1 MAEDVLHTP
10 EAGPKVIRG
19 GVLRFGGY
27 AAGVVLGAGASV
39 FLLRHLGVEEFGRYV
54 TVMSLVAIVSG
65 VTDAGLTVVG
75 SRELAVRPAG
85 LERERLVANILAIRL
100 LLTPVGVLLAT
111 AFALV
116 AGYEDRLVLGTLLA
130 GAGVILV
137 NAQAS
142 MTLPLTVELKNGR
155 VTVAELVKQ
164 VVTLAGI
171 VVLSIAGAT
180 LLPFFAVQ
188 ILVGVVVLA
197 ITPLLLGRRG
207 LVRPRLD
214 RAEIGPLVRQA
225 TPVAAAFVLG
235 ILYFRVLVI
244 MTSLLSNERETGL
257 FATSFRILE
266 LLAGIPLLLAGVV
279 LPVAAAAAASDRERL
294 AYVMQRI
301 TEAALLGAVGLSIAV
316 AIGAEPVIVILG
328 GEAYRDAGPILSI
341 QAFALIGIFL
351 SQAFTV
357 GLLATRL
364 QKEIALT
371 SALGLV
377 SILVFG
383 LVLIPLFDSAGAA
396 AAAVAADLLLAVLT
410 GVALRRAG
418 PGGRIDF
425 SFAPKVLVAALAAGA
440 VALIPGVPALALA
453 VIAALVYAGV
463 AYAIGAVP
471 TEIAHAFTSRPRGR

>member
-1 MAEDVLHTP
+1 MAEDVLHTS

-27 AAGVVLGAGASV
+27 AAGVLLGAVASV
-39 FLLRHLGVEEFGRYV
+39 FLLRHLGVVEFGHYV

-75 SRELAVRPAG
+75 SRELAVRAAG
-85 LERERLVANILAIRL
+85 PERDRLVANILAVRL
-100 LLTPVGVLLAT
+100 LLTPAGVLLAT
-111 AFALV
+111 GFAWV
-116 AGYEDRLVLGTLLA
+116 AGYGERLVWGTLLA
-130 GAGVILV
+130 GAGVVLI

-164 VVTLAGI
+164 FVTVIGIVALALAG
-171 VVLSIAGAT
+171 AA

-188 ILVGVVVLA
+188 ILVGAVVLA

-214 RAEIGPLVRQA
+214 RSELGPLVRLA

-244 MTSLLSNERETGL
+244 MTSLISSERETGL

-279 LPVAAAAAASDRERL
+279 LPVAAAAADTDEDRL
-294 AYVMQRI
+294 TYVLQRV
-301 TEAALLGAVGLSIAV
+301 TEAALLGAAVLAVAV
-316 AIGAEPVIVILG
+316 AIAAEPVIVILG
-328 GEAYRDAGPILSI
+328 GEEYRDAAPILSI

-364 QKEIALT
+364 QKEIAVT
-371 SALGLV
+371 SALGLA
-377 SILVFG
+377 SIFAFG
-383 LVLIPLFDSAGAA
+383 LVLIPLADAVGAA
-396 AAAVAADLLLAVLT
+396 AAGVAADLLLAVLT
-410 GVALRRAG
+410 LVALRRTRAG
-418 PGGRIDF
+418 RSLDF
-425 SFAPKVLVAALAAGA
+425 GFVPKVAAAGLAAGA
-440 VALIPGVPALALA
+440 VGLIPAVPALVLA
-453 VIAALVYAGV
+453 VVAVVVFVLI
-463 AYAIGAVP
+463 AYALGAVP
-471 TEIAHAFTSRPRGR
+471 TEIGHAFTGVLRR